1 MSAVTRPRGPLP
13 ARVYW
18 TRRLLVLGLAFLLV
32 FVIGR
37 VLGGGSDGSS
47 SGGTA
52 RQVAG
57 APSSTPA
64 SNGAAP
70 SRTATQKPKKVRK
83 AKPTTPPL
91 AQPDGPCDPEDVT
104 VVPRIRRGIAG
115 SPIRIGFKLVTDV
128 PACSFTFSNN
138 TVAVKI
144 ISGTDRIWTSQQCR
158 TLPTVEDL
166 VVRAEKPERL
176 AMHWSGRRSNDGCK
190 LFSAPWAE
198 KGYYHVVAATLGGEP
213 TDQQF
218 KLVNPSPRTVT
229 KAPKPE
235 QRDKQ
240 ATSPTDKPTDKPTGK
255 PTDEPTGATPSGAT
269 EPS

>member
-47 SGGTA
+47 SGGDTA

-57 APSSTPA
+57 EPSTTPA

-70 SRTATQKPKKVRK
+70 SSTATSRPTTVRK
-83 AKPTTPPL
+83 AKPTKPPL
-91 AQPDGPCDPEDVT
+91 AQPDGPCDPEDVSVEPT
-104 VVPRIRRGIAG
+104 IRREIAG
-115 SPIRIGFKLVTDV
+115 SPIRIVFRLVTDV

-144 ISGTDRIWTSQQCR
+144 ISGNDRIWTSQECR
-158 TLPTVEDL
+158 V
-166 VVRAEKPERL
+166 
-176 AMHWSGRRSNDGCK
+176 
-190 LFSAPWAE
+190 
-198 KGYYHVVAATLGGEP
+198 
-213 TDQQF
+213 
-218 KLVNPSPRTVT
+218 
-229 KAPKPE
+229 
-235 QRDKQ
+235 
-240 ATSPTDKPTDKPTGK
+240 
-255 PTDEPTGATPSGAT
+255 
-269 EPS
+269 

>member
-47 SGGTA
+47 SGGDTA

-57 APSSTPA
+57 QPRTTPT
-64 SNGAAP
+64 SNGATP
-70 SRTATQKPKKVRK
+70 TGQSTAKPRK
-83 AKPTTPPL
+83 TRKPKPTTPPL
-91 AQPDGPCDPEDVT
+91 AQPDGPCDPEEVT
-104 VVPRIRRGIAG
+104 IEPLIRREVAG
-115 SPIRIGFKLVTDV
+115 GPIRIAFKLVTEV
-128 PACSFTFSNN
+128 PACTFTFSND

-144 ISGTDRIWTSQQCR
+144 ISGADRIWTSQQCR
-158 TLPTVEDL
+158 NLPTVEDL
-166 VVRAEKPERL
+166 VVRAEKPKRV

-190 LFSAPWAE
+190 LFSAPWAG
-198 KGYYHVVAATLGGEP
+198 KGYYHVIAATLGGEP

-218 KLVNPSPRTVT
+218 KLVNPSPKTVT
-229 KAPKPE
+229 KAPEPK
-235 QRDKQ
+235 QRDKKRSS
-240 ATSPTDKPTDKPTGK
+240 T
-255 PTDEPTGATPSGAT
+255 PTDEPTSSKPSGAT
-269 EPS
+269 EPG

>member
-37 VLGGGSDGSS
+37 ALGGGSDGSS
-47 SGGTA
+47 NGDTA

-57 APSSTPA
+57 EPSTTPSSDGTTP
-64 SNGAAP
+64 SG
-70 SRTATQKPKKVRK
+70 TTTQKPKKVRK
-83 AKPTTPPL
+83 AKPTKAPL
-91 AQPDGPCDPEDVT
+91 AQPDGPCGAEDVT
-104 VVPRIRRGIAG
+104 VEPLIRREVAG
-115 SPIRIGFKLVTDV
+115 GPIRIAFKLVTDV

-144 ISGTDRIWTSQQCR
+144 ISGNDRIWTSQQCR
-158 TLPTVEDL
+158 NLPTVEDL
-166 VVRAEKPERL
+166 VVRAEKPERV
-176 AMHWSGRRSNDGCK
+176 AMRWSGRRSNDGCK

-198 KGYYHVVAATLGGEP
+198 KGYYHVVAAALGGEP

-218 KLVNPSPRTVT
+218 RLVNPSPKTVT
-229 KAPKPE
+229 KAPDPK
-235 QRDKQ
+235 QRDKKS
-240 ATSPTDKPTDKPTGK
+240 ADPSPSSQ
-255 PTDEPTGATPSGAT
+255 PTDEPTSGQPSGAT

>member
-18 TRRLLVLGLAFLLV
+18 TRRLIVLGMAFLLV

-37 VLGGGSDGSS
+37 VLGGGSDGASDGS
-47 SGGTA
+47 PDGDTA

-57 APSSTPA
+57 EPSTTPA

-70 SRTATQKPKKVRK
+70 SSTATSKPTTVRK

-91 AQPDGPCDPEDVT
+91 AQPDGPCDPENVT
-104 VVPRIRRGIAG
+104 VEPLIRREIAG
-115 SPIRIGFKLVTDV
+115 SPIRIVFQLVTDV
-128 PACSFTFSNN
+128 PACTFTFSNN

-144 ISGTDRIWTSQQCR
+144 ISGNDRIWTSQECR
-158 TLPTVEDL
+158 SLPTVEDL
-166 VVRAEKPERL
+166 VVRAEKPKRVAL
-176 AMHWSGRRSNDGCK
+176 RWSGRRSNDGCK

-198 KGYYHVVAATLGGEP
+198 QGYYHVIAAPLGGEP

-218 KLVNPSPRTVT
+218 KLINPSPKTVT

-235 QRDKQ
+235 QNDPKG
-240 ATSPTDKPTDKPTGK
+240 AGPS
-255 PTDEPTGATPSGAT
+255 PTDEPTSSKPSGAT